1 MEALAGRVPHP
12 NSPSLES
19 LPAPQLIPFHLT
31 PLDTQASSS
40 CLVDSG
46 LPFSLAEAQACQLL
60 GFPAFFCFALIT
72 QLALSSSTG
81 F

>member
-40 CLVDSG
+40 CLVDCG